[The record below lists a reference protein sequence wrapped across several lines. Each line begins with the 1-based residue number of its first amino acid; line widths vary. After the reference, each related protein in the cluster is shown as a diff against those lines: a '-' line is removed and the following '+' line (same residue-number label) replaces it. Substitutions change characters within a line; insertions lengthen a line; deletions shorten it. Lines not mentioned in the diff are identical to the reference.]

1 MSKGLKILY
10 SLLGLILLTV
20 LGNTIF
26 FNQRM
31 LRFQELAWLPVD
43 FRADMAFR
51 EMLAHY
57 FLWAATALF
66 VLVLIAI
73 IVVIFYPRRY
83 SEIELANNKGK
94 LKLKKSAVEG
104 YVKTLVEAEGLMRNV
119 NVVAELYKNSFK
131 VNVRGKLLSQS
142 EVLTTIERVKTDIE
156 TGLKAFF
163 GIEQSVDFSV
173 EVQEILEEGT
183 QKNKLSRV
191 E

>member
-10 SLLGLILLTV
+10 SLLGLVLLTV

-57 FLWAATALF
+57 FLWAAAVLF

-73 IVVIFYPRRY
+73 LVVLFYPRRY
-83 SEIELANNKGK
+83 SEIKLADNKGA

-104 YVKTLVEAEGLMRNV
+104 YVKTLVEAEGLMRKPTV
-119 NVVAELYKNSFK
+119 TASLYQNSFK
-131 VNVRGKLLSQS
+131 VDVKGQILSQT
-142 EVLTTIERVKTDIE
+142 EVLSTIEQVKKDIE

-163 GIEQSVDFSV
+163 GVEKTVDFNV
-173 EVQEILEEGT
+173 EVQEILEEKT
-183 QKNKLSRV
+183 KKTSRV